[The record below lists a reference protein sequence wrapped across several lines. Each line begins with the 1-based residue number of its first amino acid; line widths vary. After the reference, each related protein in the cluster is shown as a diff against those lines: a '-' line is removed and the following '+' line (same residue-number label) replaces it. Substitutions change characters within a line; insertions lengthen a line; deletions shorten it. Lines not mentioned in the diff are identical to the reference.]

1 MKKDRLMTIIILAIL
16 IFIAIFNFANKDE
29 NIDRIE
35 NDYLDL
41 VFFDVGQGDS
51 SLIKLPNGETA
62 LIDGGSRR
70 YSQEILDKLDDHKVS
85 KIDYLIVTHLHE
97 DHIGSL
103 PEVIRNKEIGKI
115 YMPRVSTN
123 TKIFEDLLM
132 SIKEKDLKISQG
144 KSGLVIN
151 DYMEILGPTREH
163 KSMNNNSLIVRLK
176 YNDLTALYTGD
187 AELAAEKDI
196 LDFKNRL
203 KSDILKVGHHG
214 SDTSSSKDFIDL
226 VDPDIAVI
234 SVAEKNKYK
243 HPSKS
248 VIDRFNSRGARILRT
263 DELGD
268 IHISTDGK
276 NIKINK

>member
-16 IFIAIFNFANKDE
+16 IFIAVFNFTNKDE
-29 NIDRIE
+29 KIDQIE

-62 LIDGGSRR
+62 LIDGASRKHR
-70 YSQEILDKLDDHKVS
+70 EGLLEKLDTHKIDR
-85 KIDYLIVTHLHE
+85 IDYLVVTHLHE
-97 DHIGSL
+97 DHIGGL
-103 PEVIRNKEIGKI
+103 PEIIRNKDIGKI

-123 TKIFEDLLM
+123 TKIFEDLLL
-132 SIKEKDLKISQG
+132 SIKERDLKITEG
-144 KSGLVIN
+144 KSGVVIN
-151 DYMEILGPTREH
+151 DYMEILGPTRQH
-163 KSMNNNSLIVRLK
+163 KNMNNNSLIVRLNYK
-176 YNDLTALYTGD
+176 DVTALYTGD
-187 AELAAEKDI
+187 AELGAEKDI
-196 LDFKNRL
+196 LVFKDRL

-214 SDTSSSKDFIDL
+214 SDTSSSEEFIGL

-248 VIDRFNSRGARILRT
+248 VIDRFNSRDAKILRT
-263 DELGD
+263 DKLGD
-268 IHISTDGK
+268 IHISTNGK
-276 NIKINK
+276 KIKINE